1 VNTKL
6 LLIHPLSIKSVFSNP
21 QPRCMDVLAAPL
33 APVGGISYSLEDQAV
48 AALMLSAALARRG
61 IAHAYIGGFACA
73 LLGSERATQDI
84 DVLLAHQGLNVS
96 ALRAELVRESPRFA
110 QNTLKLFFISV
121 RAAFISQCRR

>member
-1 VNTKL
+1 
-6 LLIHPLSIKSVFSNP
+6 
-21 QPRCMDVLAAPL
+21 MAELATSR
-33 APVGGISYSLEDQAV
+33 APVGGSVRISYTLEDQAA

-84 DVLLAHQGLNVS
+84 DVLLAHQGLDVP

-110 QNTLKLFFISV
+110 QNTIKLFFISV
-121 RAAFISQCRR
+121 RAAFIFQYVRCRR